1 VPCFDVDAL
10 VRIKAA
16 VPAHQTGRV
25 ANVERVRDDFFRSGT
40 QRTYYV
46 NGLWYLAAELEAA
59 EP

>member
-1 VPCFDVDAL
+1 VPCFDVGAL

-25 ANVERVRDDFFRSGT
+25 ANVEFFRSGT